1 MEKSLEEREKRIVHL
16 EKALL
21 TANQTITQLKERRLS
36 LSDEQ
41 KAALIAQYV

>member
-1 MEKSLEEREKRIVHL
+1 MEKSLEEREKRIFHL

-41 KAALIAQYV
+41 KAALIAQHL

>member
-21 TANQTITQLKERRLS
+21 TANQNIAQLKERRLS
-36 LSDEQ
+36 FSDEQ
-41 KAALIAQYV
+41 KAALIAQHI